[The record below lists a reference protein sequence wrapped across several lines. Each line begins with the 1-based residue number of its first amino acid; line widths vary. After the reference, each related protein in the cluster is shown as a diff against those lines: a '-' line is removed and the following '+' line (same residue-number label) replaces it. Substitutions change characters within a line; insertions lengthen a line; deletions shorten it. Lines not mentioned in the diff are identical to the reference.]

1 MRQIVLN
8 LAQDLHLCKNTLNYI
23 LMNLNSKQSFI
34 AIVVLA
40 VICLFLGIQLF
51 VGGEKFDELS
61 GNYGRLEM
69 DKEQVV
75 FDLEKMRFSYDTLEI
90 ENSMMLA
97 EVSAQRDKID
107 GLITSVKNGNWALGK
122 AKKEASTLRVIMKG
136 YIATIDSINQLNQA
150 LSQENTEMR
159 DRVKEVQGRNEKLEE
174 RQENMAQIIEVGR
187 VLQCTEINA
196 VGIRILSSGRQ
207 RETTRA
213 DRVEMIKVCFT
224 LLENKIAESGNKV
237 LNLRITDLDG
247 NVLLSNN
254 EGEYSATR
262 NIDYAND
269 RLDACVFYS
278 LDLEVGTLVPGE
290 YTVEIFEQ
298 DAVIGASTLPLR

>member
-1 MRQIVLN
+1 
-8 LAQDLHLCKNTLNYI
+8 
-23 LMNLNSKQSFI
+23 MNLSSKQSLI

-51 VGGEKFDELS
+51 VGGEKFKDLS
-61 GNYGRLEM
+61 GDYGRLEM

-75 FDLEKMRFSYDTLEI
+75 FDLEKMRFSYDTLNV

-97 EVSAQRDKID
+97 EISAQRDKID
-107 GLITSVKNGNWALGK
+107 GLITSVKNGNWELGK
-122 AKKEASTLRVIMKG
+122 AKKEAATLRVIMKG
-136 YIATIDSINQLNQA
+136 YIVTIDSINQLNQA
-150 LSQENTEMR
+150 LTEENTAMR

-174 RQENMAQIIEVGR
+174 RQENMEEIIEVGR
-187 VLQCTEINA
+187 ILQCTEINV
-196 VGIRILSSGRQ
+196 VGIRVLSSGRQ

-224 LLENKIAESGNKV
+224 LLENKISEPGNKV

-247 NVLLSNN
+247 KVLLSNDA
-254 EGEYSATR
+254 EAYSATR
-262 NIDYAND
+262 NIDYSND

-278 LDLEVGTLVPGE
+278 VDLETSALISGE
-290 YTVEIFEQ
+290 YTVEILEQ
-298 DAVIGASTLPLR
+298 ETPIGSSILNLR